1 MNICIATDLFP
12 PEGGGSELSTYF
24 LAKGLAKR
32 GHNIIVVMPHFGQ
45 KTVYEE
51 HKWFKIIRFRY
62 FRAPN
67 LAFFRNFVKNEL
79 LYLIMPHVLK
89 KIIRTHEIDLVH
101 AQNILTVPPSI
112 IAARKTKIPVIAHI
126 RDYWPIC
133 FRRTFIRPNGSTCD
147 HCNPKNLIKCVRLEG
162 SLSSF
167 SMPISLPYIFF
178 NMAIKQFLLPQA
190 NHIITISDAVRT
202 LLLTRQPIEQL
213 KYFSRLSPKKI
224 STIPN
229 IMPIPQLLLTQQ
241 ELHAMRQNFKLD
253 ENDIIIVYAGQLNY
267 GKGILILIKAF
278 KQLLKKVP
286 SLKLLILGKGPLA
299 SHIEELDRSFGDQLR
314 YYGFLPYGQVLKIF
328 QMSDIV
334 VVPSIWPEALGRVN
348 LEAMALRKPV
358 IATNVGGIPEIITNG
373 KNGILVEHN
382 NPFEIENALYKLI
395 NDKALRLS
403 IGSEGRKTIEKRYN
417 EAVICDQTIDVY
429 KKVIRNF
436 KG

>member
-178 NMAIKQFLLPQA
+178 NMAIKQF
-190 NHIITISDAVRT
+190 
-202 LLLTRQPIEQL
+202 
-213 KYFSRLSPKKI
+213 
-224 STIPN
+224 
-229 IMPIPQLLLTQQ
+229 
-241 ELHAMRQNFKLD
+241 
-253 ENDIIIVYAGQLNY
+253 
-267 GKGILILIKAF
+267 
-278 KQLLKKVP
+278 
-286 SLKLLILGKGPLA
+286 
-299 SHIEELDRSFGDQLR
+299 
-314 YYGFLPYGQVLKIF
+314 
-328 QMSDIV
+328 
-334 VVPSIWPEALGRVN
+334 
-348 LEAMALRKPV
+348 
-358 IATNVGGIPEIITNG
+358 
-373 KNGILVEHN
+373 
-382 NPFEIENALYKLI
+382 
-395 NDKALRLS
+395 
-403 IGSEGRKTIEKRYN
+403 
-417 EAVICDQTIDVY
+417 
-429 KKVIRNF
+429 
-436 KG
+436 